1 MYTWQCRSFNEL
13 TTEQLYELLKLRVDI
28 FVVEQQ
34 CPYPELDDKDRI
46 AETWHLMGYD
56 QQQLVACARLL
67 PPGVS
72 YPSAS
77 IGRVAIAQNARGK
90 GLAHQLLEQALM
102 HCAQHW
108 PEQAIEIGAQTYL
121 THFYAQFGFIPTS
134 ESYLEDG
141 IAHIDMKKSPT
152 Q

>member
-1 MYTWQCRSFNEL
+1 MYTWQCCSFNEL
-13 TTEQLYELLKLRVDI
+13 TTDQLYELLKLRVDI

-34 CPYPELDDKDRI
+34 CPYPELDNKDRM
-46 AETWHLMGYD
+46 AETRHLMGYH

-77 IGRVAIAQNARGK
+77 IGRVAIAQHVRGQ
-90 GLAHQLLEQALM
+90 GLAYQLLEQALL

-121 THFYAQFGFIPTS
+121 ADFYAQHGFIATS

-141 IAHIDMKKSPT
+141 IAHIDMKRSST